1 MAIVRHR
8 AARRRAIV
16 RAMEPLDH
24 DAAYKGFYG
33 HPFMVEELARWLLPA
48 RAGGHELVETLD
60 FATLARVQEQSV
72 GEGRKRSN
80 DMVWRVRFRDRGED
94 DPVAWMHLVLML
106 EFQSTVDHLMAL
118 RCRQYVDNFHME
130 NLRGRRFGAADRL
143 PPVLAV
149 VIYNGVSRWTA
160 ARRVIDLVTPPAA
173 ADPAPDLSPAS
184 PLFGGDGYLAVDS
197 GRLGADDSLPDNA
210 AALLAGIEHP
220 AMDTVFGLVRRL
232 SGRLR
237 DPDLRTLR
245 ESVLAWAQRV
255 VERRLHL
262 DLGVDDM
269 AEADRLQDPEEEEA
283 YWEARR
289 KGDVRAVHRRG
300 PRTRPRGRPRT
311 RPVRKAASK
320 VRSEGRAE
328 ARAEE
333 RALLQRQAAR
343 RFGADAGTVPLSAF
357 LEGVDDAGRL
367 AEVGDWI
374 VDCASGA
381 ELAER
386 LGGCSQ
392 GLATAR
398 QAGGVSG
405 FGWRWPVQPRMSPQA
420 SSSKGCC
427 IDRRHSPGCFWP
439 ALAGDKVFRQSDRRI
454 VSYQAPP
461 KKTKV
466 LFIASRRSADL
477 TARSDHGRV
486 LPFGR

>member
-8 AARRRAIV
+8 AARRPAIV
-16 RAMEPLDH
+16 CAMEPLDH

-80 DMVWRVRFRDRGED
+80 DMVWRVRFRDRGEA
-94 DPVAWMHLVLML
+94 DPEAWMHLVLML

-160 ARRVIDLVTPPAA
+160 ARRVIDLVTPTASD
-173 ADPAPDLSPAS
+173 DPEPDLSRTS

-220 AMDTVFGLVRRL
+220 TIDTVFGLVRRL

-237 DPDLRTLR
+237 DSDLRALR
-245 ESVLAWAQRV
+245 ESVLVWAQRV

-289 KGDVRAVHRRG
+289 KAMFEPYIAEGREQGRAE
-300 PRTRPRGRPRT
+300 GREQGRSEG
-311 RPVRKAASK
+311 REQG
-320 VRSEGRAE
+320 RSEGRAE

-333 RALLQRQAAR
+333 RALLQRLAAR
-343 RFGADAGTVPLSAF
+343 RFGADAAVPLSAF

-386 LGGCSQ
+386 LG
-392 GLATAR
+392 AAR
-398 QAGGVSG
+398 RG
-405 FGWRWPVQPRMSPQA
+405 
-420 SSSKGCC
+420 
-427 IDRRHSPGCFWP
+427 
-439 ALAGDKVFRQSDRRI
+439 
-454 VSYQAPP
+454 
-461 KKTKV
+461 
-466 LFIASRRSADL
+466 
-477 TARSDHGRV
+477 
-486 LPFGR
+486 